1 MAFEAQDEFY
11 IAKILAEKGT
21 ELAVGTPILISVEEQ
36 ELISKFSNYS
46 ASTSQNTLSST
57 KASGSSSKE
66 EVLSKSNP
74 SRVPLIKFV
83 GKRSSL
89 SSSNTST
96 AAGPVHTHS
105 ESKPSPP
112 PSSTT
117 STSSAASL
125 NVTQQPP
132 SNILNTL
139 PSSTGNYKDVP
150 NTNMR
155 KVIAKRLTEVH
166 KYFIDF

>member
-11 IAKILAEKGT
+11 IAKILAEKGI

-46 ASTSQNTLSST
+46 ASTSQNSVSST
-57 KASGSSSKE
+57 KTSGSPSKD
-66 EVLSKSNP
+66 EVPSKSNP

-89 SSSNTST
+89 ASSSSNTST

-105 ESKPSPP
+105 ESKPSP
-112 PSSTT
+112 STT
-117 STSSAASL
+117 TTATTTTTSGWC
-125 NVTQQPP
+125 
-132 SNILNTL
+132 TL
-139 PSSTGNYKDVP
+139 TIY
-150 NTNMR
+150 
-155 KVIAKRLTEVH
+155 A
-166 KYFIDF
+166 IDHISIEHCDRVR